1 MPPPFRRP
9 SPNSRLL
16 NEENPV
22 NVNIEGSCAPR
33 FKKVRAA
40 FERNFSERSEVGA
53 ATAIWVEGEL
63 VVNLWG
69 GSADASGTT
78 PWRENTLA
86 PIYSGTKGLTSTCV
100 HLLADRG
107 ELDLDAPVAA
117 YWPEFGQAGKETITV
132 GMVMSHR
139 SGVIGPRERLTPEQT
154 LDWDAVCEKLAAAEP
169 WWRPGKIGRASCRE
183 RV

>member
-16 NEENPV
+16 NEEHPV

-69 GSADASGTT
+69 GSADAAGTT

-100 HLLADRG
+100 HLLVDRG
-107 ELDLDAPVAA
+107 ELDLDAPVTA
-117 YWPEFGQAGKETITV
+117 YWPEFGQAGKADVTV
-132 GMVMSHR
+132 RQLLGPCGASRQQANARSESRTHR
-139 SGVIGPRERLTPEQT
+139 ECHHKFQHTTGCRR
-154 LDWDAVCEKLAAAEP
+154 
-169 WWRPGKIGRASCRE
+169 RPNRRQAQKM
-183 RV
+183 